1 MAKSEHLR
9 NYLTLSKQISLKG
22 KEVSKPISSYPDYEK
37 LSVIKRRLKAD
48 TDEELPKGLGYLAA
62 KDAASKVA
70 TQVERVAPKE

>member
-1 MAKSEHLR
+1 M
-9 NYLTLSKQISLKG
+9 
-22 KEVSKPISSYPDYEK
+22 SKPISAYPDYEK
-37 LSVIKRRLKAD
+37 LLVIKRRLKAD